1 VDQRYSKIGNNLKMK
16 KNIFYAQSGGVTSVI
31 NATAAGLIDALS
43 ENRSFFGKLL
53 VGKNGIAGALNEE
66 LIDISKESKSELK
79 KLIHTPGGAFGSC
92 RIKLKDPIK
101 NKKEFQRILDVFKA
115 HDIGY
120 FFYNGGGD
128 SQDTT
133 LKISNYCKANNYNI
147 NCIGLPKTIDNDLPI
162 TDNCPGFGSV
172 AKYIA
177 ISTYEASLDVASM
190 ANSST
195 KVFILEVMGRHAGWL
210 AASAGVI
217 KNEDDAPP
225 HIILLPE
232 VIFNQKKF
240 LIKVKSTVEKYGY
253 CVIVASEGIK
263 GSKNNFIAASDNKDS
278 FGHAHLGGV
287 APKLA
292 DMITSKLKHKVHWAV
307 SDYLQRAA
315 RHIASDIDVK
325 QAYAIGYKSLSFAKS
340 QINGVMLTINKK
352 NTPTY
357 QWSIGTTKLSNVANI
372 EKILPKSFITKDGF
386 GITSKCKK
394 YIENLIKGENYP
406 PYKNG
411 LPDYAKLKHP
421 LAKKKLEKFS

>member
-1 VDQRYSKIGNNLKMK
+1 MK

-263 GSKNNFIAASDNKDS
+263 GSKDNFIAASDSKDS

-357 QWSIGTTKLSNVANI
+357 QWSIGTTKLSDVANI